1 MASSSAVPSCNPRQ
15 KVGVAFIHANPDRPL
30 GKASDPKLRKIIR
43 SHISRVQHSQRPKSR
58 DTEFSD
64 IPKPSDDIANED
76 GTVIDESNTGSWR
89 NERPPR
95 LSKPARHGRLES
107 SYDYD
112 FHQHGQMIITT
123 ATIQQ
128 PVTRSSIHAIHS
140 QISALRLRRNPQD
153 MTDDLQSFLN
163 PLKLSMSDCL
173 VITTS
178 LNDYATSGLTITGT
192 I

>member
-1 MASSSAVPSCNPRQ
+1 MAFPPAVLSCNPRQ

-43 SHISRVQHSQRPKSR
+43 SHISRVQHSQRPKSG

-64 IPKPSDDIANED
+64 IPKPSDDIANEGD
-76 GTVIDESNTGSWR
+76 TVIDASNTGSWR
-89 NERPPR
+89 NERAPQ
-95 LSKPARHGRLES
+95 LSKPARHGRLDL

-153 MTDDLQSFLN
+153 MTDDLQSFLK

-173 VITTS
+173 VTTTS
-178 LNDYATSGLTITGT
+178 LNDYAHSGLTITGT